1 MMAEPDSYA
10 REKLQK
16 QTINIDDLLQ
26 ASFGES
32 ELKKMRNIKFE
43 KERNSYLLG
52 FHIFVHRKN
61 FRYFFC

>member
-16 QTINIDDLLQ
+16 QAIDIGDLLQ

-32 ELKKMRNIKFE
+32 KLKKMRNIKFE

-52 FHIFVHRKN
+52 FHIFVHR
-61 FRYFFC
+61 